1 MKVINRRI
9 CRLAAVFMMAAY
21 AAVPDAFGQPERK
34 DTVYLVS
41 NAHFDTQWS
50 WDVRTSIDKYL
61 RNTLYQNFYLLDNY
75 PDYVFNF
82 EGGVKYAWMKEYYP
96 ETFEKVRDYVK
107 SGRWHISGAS
117 WDATDTNIPYPE
129 SFFRNILLGQTFY
142 KNEFGVKS
150 TDIFLPDCFGFG
162 YTLPTIAAHCGLIGF
177 STQKLRWRN
186 NPFFGESRIPFLYG
200 LWKGVDGSGIM
211 AAMDGRGYT
220 KKFED
225 GDASMDPELLEMAKE
240 SLDGKVFR
248 YFGTGDRGGSATIP
262 TLESIEEAINA
273 GKGPV
278 CVRMVPSDALFK
290 AYYPFSSH
298 PELPVYDG
306 ELLMD
311 VHGTGCYTSQ
321 AAMKHYNRANELLAD
336 AAERAAVIADWLG
349 CSPYPADKF
358 DEAWKRFVWHQFHDD
373 LTGTSLPEAYK
384 YSWNDELLSQTQ
396 FAGIL
401 SYSSGKIAE
410 LMDTD
415 VPGSP
420 LVVFNPLAYSR
431 TDLVH
436 AYVEAGKRP
445 SSAVVTAPD
454 GKRTKAQILSFA
466 DGKAE
471 IVFAASVPSMS
482 YSVYDVRLSNS
493 AEGKSKVLKCGE
505 NWIENSIYK
514 VTLDANGDIESIIDK
529 RYGKELVAGG
539 RSIRLAV
546 IEGNESFRWPA
557 WEIQKENLERP
568 SSPVDRNVKISLV
581 GNGPATVSLKVEKE
595 YGKSRFVQY
604 ITLSDGAAD
613 DRIDIRSDIDW
624 GQENAIL
631 KAEFPLGVSN
641 DEATYDLGLG
651 VIRRGNNIPQ
661 AYEVPAQQWADITDA
676 DGSYGVSIV
685 SDYKK
690 GWDKPADNILRLTL
704 LHSPGVKDRYV
715 YARTQD
721 FGHHTMSYS
730 IIGHKGGWVESDIPR
745 RADGKNN
752 RLYAFN
758 SSRHRG
764 ALGRSFSMMKPVA
777 PGVDVKAFK
786 KAEDGKSYIIRLYET
801 YGHAG
806 TRTAVEFGTS
816 VSSACE
822 VNGIEEYKGSAEYSG
837 NRLAVDI
844 SAFAPKTYSVSL
856 EPSGLVLRPSESK
869 SVELPYNAAG
879 YTNDNFRN
887 LANIDGKGNSYSY
900 DLLPEVLTDAGTEF
914 RFGKLGYDN
923 VVKCKGDTLR
933 FDTEN
938 GKFKMLSLL
947 VASMDGDKENV
958 AVSVGR
964 NRYEFGVPYYSGFY
978 GQWGWLTET
987 GEGYMKSAPV
997 AYIGTH
1003 RHNNTAGNESYVYTY
1018 MFRIDIPLENGA
1030 DYAVLPDDDKIVVFS
1045 ASLSEDRPGVFTPAD
1060 EFRAVPAESL

>member
-1 MKVINRRI
+1 MNGIVRKTYL
-9 CRLAAVFMMAAY
+9 LAVALLTAAIV
-21 AAVPDAFGQPERK
+21 ASPDASGQQTKK

-61 RNTLYQNFYLLDNY
+61 RNTLTQNFYLLDNY

-96 ETFEKVRDYVK
+96 LEFEKVKDYVK

-117 WDATDTNIPYPE
+117 WDATDPNIPYPE
-129 SFFRNILLGQTFY
+129 SFFRNILLGQNFY
-142 KNEFGVKS
+142 KKEFGVKS

-162 YTLPTIAAHCGLIGF
+162 YTLPSIAAHCGLIGF

-186 NPFFGESRIPFLYG
+186 NPFYGDAKIPFLYG
-200 LWKGVDGSGIM
+200 MWKGVDGSGIM

-220 KKFED
+220 KKFEN
-225 GDASMDPELLEMAKE
+225 GDASLDPELIEMAKE
-240 SLDGKVFR
+240 CTDGKVFR

-278 CVRMVPSDALFK
+278 IVKMVTSDALFK
-290 AYYPFSSH
+290 TYYPYSSH

-321 AAMKHYNRANELLAD
+321 AAMKHYNRANEILAD
-336 AAERAAVIADWLG
+336 AAERAAVIADWTG
-349 CSPYPADKF
+349 CCEYPSAQF

-396 FAGIL
+396 FARIL
-401 SYSSGKIAE
+401 SYASGKIAE
-410 LMDTD
+410 RMNTY
-415 VPGSP
+415 VSGSP
-420 LVVFNPLAYSR
+420 VVVFNSLAYSR
-431 TDLVH
+431 TDMVH
-436 AYVEAGKRP
+436 AYLDADKRP
-445 SSAVVTAPD
+445 SSVTVIAPD
-454 GKRTKAQILSFA
+454 GKKVKSQLLSYSG
-466 DGKAE
+466 GKAE
-471 IVFAASVPSMS
+471 IVFAATVPSMS

-493 AEGKSKVLKCGE
+493 AQGKSKVLKAGG
-505 NWIENSIYK
+505 NWIENSVYK
-514 VTLDANGDIESIIDK
+514 VTLNADGDIESIIDK
-529 RYGKELVAGG
+529 RYGKELVEKG
-539 RSIRLAV
+539 RSVRLAV

-557 WEIQKENLERP
+557 WEIQKENVERP
-568 SSPVDRNVKISLV
+568 AAPVDRNVRISV
-581 GNGPATVSLKVEKE
+581 VENGPAVVSLKVERE

-604 ITLSDGAAD
+604 ISLTDGAAD
-613 DRIDIRSDIDW
+613 DRIDIRTDIDW
-624 GQENAIL
+624 GQENSIL
-631 KAEFPLGVSN
+631 KAEFPLAVSN
-641 DEATYDLGLG
+641 EEATYDLGLG
-651 VIRRGNNIPQ
+651 VIRRGNNTPQ
-661 AYEVPAQQWADITDA
+661 AYEVPAQQWADLTDR
-676 DGSYGVSIV
+676 DGGYGVSII

-690 GWDKPADNILRLTL
+690 GWDKPADNMLRLTL

-730 IIGHKGGWVESDIPR
+730 IIGHKGDWTEAGIPR
-745 RADGKNN
+745 KADGKNN

-758 SSRHRG
+758 SGRHKG
-764 ALGRSFSMMKPVA
+764 EFGKTFSMMESLA

-786 KAEDGKSYIIRLYET
+786 KAEDGSSYIVRLYET
-801 YGHAG
+801 LGQPEENA
-806 TRTAVEFGTS
+806 AVEFR
-816 VSSACE
+816 VPVVNAKE
-822 VNGIEEYKGSAEYSG
+822 VNGIEEYKGKADYSG
-837 NRLAVDI
+837 NKLISDI
-844 SAFAPKTYSVSL
+844 TPYAPRTYSVEL
-856 EPSGLVLRPSESK
+856 APCGSGIRSSGSK
-869 SVELPYNAAG
+869 SIKLPYNAAG
-879 YTNDNFRN
+879 YTNDDFRN

-923 VVKCKGDTLR
+923 VVKCKGDTLS

-938 GKFKMLSLL
+938 GKYRMLSLL
-947 VASMDGDKENV
+947 VASMDKDRDNV
-958 AVSVGR
+958 AISVGQ

-987 GEGYMKSAPV
+987 GEGYLKSAPV

-1003 RHNNTAGNESYVYTY
+1003 RHNNNTGNESYIYTY
-1018 MFRIDIPLENGA
+1018 MYRIDIPLEKGA
-1030 DYAVLPDDDKIVVFS
+1030 DSAVLPEDDKIVVFS
-1045 ASLSEDRPGVFTPAD
+1045 ASLSENIPGEFTPAD
-1060 EFRAVPAESL
+1060 EFRAVP